1 MVGPARLAENPA
13 GNPVLYLALLKMCV
27 FFLFLK
33 SPEMGNLLG
42 IGSISVAPLL
52 QIQDHHSR
60 FKRLK
65 RALRL
70 GSGIPQKGTILRVI
84 RELVGSFK
92 HLCVFNHGWD
102 DWLR

>member
-33 SPEMGNLLG
+33 PPEMGNLLG

-65 RALRL
+65 RGVR
-70 GSGIPQKGTILRVI
+70 TT
-84 RELVGSFK
+84 
-92 HLCVFNHGWD
+92 
-102 DWLR
+102 WLRNSTERDNIESNQRTRWEFQTFMCFQPWLG